1 MSLNKARILSSE
13 NDASVK
19 QSQETN
25 IEIKLAPQRSSSVA
39 YPQIP
44 QPQNVNFTMPPRTE
58 FESMKLQTPQEGFAS
73 QYIPQT
79 NRAAQDSQSEVCYA
93 KRGTPLVENVERS
106 FADLGN
112 ELDSLEKK
120 NKFLE
125 LLVGMYENNP
135 LKVNS
140 YVVCKSTLLM
150 DMIKLLTDCDKV
162 DLVIEDEEPGC
173 CVASVAKLIKID
185 KILITKDGKS
195 EELKYCYNHVYTE
208 FVKYGISLKLTI

>member
-1 MSLNKARILSSE
+1 MSSIMNKARILSSE

-25 IEIKLAPQRSSSVA
+25 IEIKLAPQRGSAVA

-44 QPQNVNFTMPPRTE
+44 QPQNVNFTIP
-58 FESMKLQTPQEGFAS
+58 QTPQEGFAS

-79 NRAAQDSQSEVCYA
+79 NSVAQD
-93 KRGTPLVENVERS
+93 RGTPLVGNVERS

-173 CVASVAKLIKID
+173 CVANVAKLIKID

-208 FVKYGISLKLTI
+208 FVKYAISLKYCC

>member
-1 MSLNKARILSSE
+1 MNKARILSSE

-25 IEIKLAPQRSSSVA
+25 IEIKLAPQRGSAVA
-39 YPQIP
+39 YPQIPSFDGRNAP
-44 QPQNVNFTMPPRTE
+44 QPQNVNFTIP
-58 FESMKLQTPQEGFAS
+58 QTPQEGFAS
-73 QYIPQT
+73 QYIPPT
-79 NRAAQDSQSEVCYA
+79 NNLTQD
-93 KRGTPLVENVERS
+93 RGI
-106 FADLGN
+106 ADLGN
-112 ELDSLEKK
+112 ELDTLEKK

-208 FVKYGISLKLTI
+208 FVKYAISLKYCC

>member
-1 MSLNKARILSSE
+1 MSSIMNKARILSSE

-25 IEIKLAPQRSSSVA
+25 IEIKLAPQRGSAVA

-44 QPQNVNFTMPPRTE
+44 QPQNVNFTIP
-58 FESMKLQTPQEGFAS
+58 QTPQEGFAS

-79 NRAAQDSQSEVCYA
+79 NNLAQD
-93 KRGTPLVENVERS
+93 RGI
-106 FADLGN
+106 ADLGN
-112 ELDSLEKK
+112 ELDTLEKK

-208 FVKYGISLKLTI
+208 FVKYAISLKYCC

>member
-1 MSLNKARILSSE
+1 MSSIMNKARILSSE

-44 QPQNVNFTMPPRTE
+44 SFDGRNAPLALQQGSAKQPQPQNVNFTIPT
-58 FESMKLQTPQEGFAS
+58 TPSQQEGFAS

-79 NRAAQDSQSEVCYA
+79 NNIAQE
-93 KRGTPLVENVERS
+93 RGI
-106 FADLGN
+106 ADLGN

-173 CVASVAKLIKID
+173 CVANVAKLIKID

-208 FVKYGISLKLTI
+208 FVKYAISLKYCC

>member
-1 MSLNKARILSSE
+1 MNKARILSSE

-25 IEIKLAPQRSSSVA
+25 IEIKLAPQRGSAVA
-39 YPQIP
+39 YPQIPSFDGRNAP
-44 QPQNVNFTMPPRTE
+44 QPQNVNFTIP
-58 FESMKLQTPQEGFAS
+58 QTPQEGFAS
-73 QYIPQT
+73 QYIPPT
-79 NRAAQDSQSEVCYA
+79 NSVAQE
-93 KRGTPLVENVERS
+93 RGL
-106 FADLGN
+106 ADLGN
-112 ELDSLEKK
+112 ELDTLEKK

-208 FVKYGISLKLTI
+208 FVKYAISLKYCC

>member
-1 MSLNKARILSSE
+1 MSSIMNKARILSSE

-25 IEIKLAPQRSSSVA
+25 IEIKLAPQRGSAVA

-44 QPQNVNFTMPPRTE
+44 QPQNVNFTIP
-58 FESMKLQTPQEGFAS
+58 QTPQEGFAS
-73 QYIPQT
+73 QYIPPT
-79 NRAAQDSQSEVCYA
+79 NNLTQD
-93 KRGTPLVENVERS
+93 RGI
-106 FADLGN
+106 ADLGN
-112 ELDSLEKK
+112 ELDTLEKK

-208 FVKYGISLKLTI
+208 FVKYAISLKYCC

>member
-1 MSLNKARILSSE
+1 MSSIMNKARILSSE

-25 IEIKLAPQRSSSVA
+25 IEIKLAPQRNSSVA
-39 YPQIP
+39 YPQVPPYDGRNAP
-44 QPQNVNFTMPPRTE
+44 QPQNVNFTIP
-58 FESMKLQTPQEGFAS
+58 QTPQEGFAS

-79 NRAAQDSQSEVCYA
+79 NSVAQD
-93 KRGTPLVENVERS
+93 RGTPLVGNVERS

-208 FVKYGISLKLTI
+208 FVKYAISLKYCC

>member
-1 MSLNKARILSSE
+1 MSSIMNKARILSSE

-25 IEIKLAPQRSSSVA
+25 IEIKLAPQRGSAVA

-44 QPQNVNFTMPPRTE
+44 QPQNVNFTIP
-58 FESMKLQTPQEGFAS
+58 QTPQEGFAS
-73 QYIPQT
+73 QYIPPT
-79 NRAAQDSQSEVCYA
+79 DNLTQD
-93 KRGTPLVENVERS
+93 RGI
-106 FADLGN
+106 ADLGN
-112 ELDSLEKK
+112 ELDTLEKK

-208 FVKYGISLKLTI
+208 FVKYAISLKYCC

>member
-1 MSLNKARILSSE
+1 MSSIMNKARILSSE

-25 IEIKLAPQRSSSVA
+25 IEIKLAPQRGSAVA

-44 QPQNVNFTMPPRTE
+44 QPQNVNFTIP
-58 FESMKLQTPQEGFAS
+58 QTPQEGFAS
-73 QYIPQT
+73 QYIPPT
-79 NRAAQDSQSEVCYA
+79 NNLTQD
-93 KRGTPLVENVERS
+93 RGI
-106 FADLGN
+106 ADLGN
-112 ELDSLEKK
+112 ELDTLEKK

-173 CVASVAKLIKID
+173 CVANVAKLIKID

-208 FVKYGISLKLTI
+208 FVKYAISLKYCC

>member
-25 IEIKLAPQRSSSVA
+25 IEIKLAPQRGSAVA
-39 YPQIP
+39 YPQIPSFDGRNAP
-44 QPQNVNFTMPPRTE
+44 QPQNVNFTIP
-58 FESMKLQTPQEGFAS
+58 QTPQEGFAS
-73 QYIPQT
+73 QYIPPT
-79 NRAAQDSQSEVCYA
+79 NNLTQD
-93 KRGTPLVENVERS
+93 RGI
-106 FADLGN
+106 ADLGN

-208 FVKYGISLKLTI
+208 FVKYAISLKYCC

>member
-1 MSLNKARILSSE
+1 MSSIMNKARILSSE

-25 IEIKLAPQRSSSVA
+25 IEIKLAPQRGSAVA
-39 YPQIP
+39 YPQIPPYSDGRNAP
-44 QPQNVNFTMPPRTE
+44 QPQNVNFTIP
-58 FESMKLQTPQEGFAS
+58 QTPQEGFAS
-73 QYIPQT
+73 QYIPPT
-79 NRAAQDSQSEVCYA
+79 NNLTQD
-93 KRGTPLVENVERS
+93 RGI
-106 FADLGN
+106 ADLGN

-208 FVKYGISLKLTI
+208 FVKYAISLKYCC

>member
-1 MSLNKARILSSE
+1 MSSIMNKARILSSE

-25 IEIKLAPQRSSSVA
+25 IEIKLAPQRGSAVA

-44 QPQNVNFTMPPRTE
+44 QPQNVNFTMPRTE
-58 FESMKLQTPQEGFAS
+58 FESMKLPTPQQGFAS
-73 QYIPQT
+73 QYIPPT
-79 NRAAQDSQSEVCYA
+79 NSVAQD
-93 KRGTPLVENVERS
+93 RGI
-106 FADLGN
+106 ADLGN

-208 FVKYGISLKLTI
+208 FVKYAISLKYCC

>member
-1 MSLNKARILSSE
+1 MSSIMNKARILSSE

-25 IEIKLAPQRSSSVA
+25 IEIKLAPQRGSAVA

-44 QPQNVNFTMPPRTE
+44 QPQNVNFTMP
-58 FESMKLQTPQEGFAS
+58 TPQEGFAS

-79 NRAAQDSQSEVCYA
+79 NSVAQDSQSEVCVA
-93 KRGTPLVENVERS
+93 KRGI
-106 FADLGN
+106 ADLGN
-112 ELDSLEKK
+112 ELDTLEKK

-208 FVKYGISLKLTI
+208 FVKYAISLKYCC

>member
-1 MSLNKARILSSE
+1 MSSIMNKARILSSE

-25 IEIKLAPQRSSSVA
+25 IEIKLAPQRGSAVA

-44 QPQNVNFTMPPRTE
+44 QPQNVNFTMP
-58 FESMKLQTPQEGFAS
+58 TPQEGFAS

-79 NRAAQDSQSEVCYA
+79 NSVAQE
-93 KRGTPLVENVERS
+93 RGL
-106 FADLGN
+106 ADLGN
-112 ELDSLEKK
+112 ELDTLEKK

-208 FVKYGISLKLTI
+208 FVKYAISLKYCC

>member
-1 MSLNKARILSSE
+1 MSSIMNKARILSSE

-25 IEIKLAPQRSSSVA
+25 IEIKLAPQRNSSVA
-39 YPQIP
+39 YPQVPPYDSFGCPCKASDGRNAP
-44 QPQNVNFTMPPRTE
+44 QPQNVNFTIP
-58 FESMKLQTPQEGFAS
+58 QTPQEGFAS

-79 NRAAQDSQSEVCYA
+79 NNLAQD
-93 KRGTPLVENVERS
+93 RGIV
-106 FADLGN
+106 DLGN

-135 LKVNS
+135 LKMNS

-208 FVKYGISLKLTI
+208 FVKYAISLKYCC

>member
-1 MSLNKARILSSE
+1 MSSIMNKARILSSE

-44 QPQNVNFTMPPRTE
+44 SFDGRNAPQPQNVNFTIPP
-58 FESMKLQTPQEGFAS
+58 TPQEGFAS
-73 QYIPQT
+73 QYIPPT
-79 NRAAQDSQSEVCYA
+79 NRAVPQD
-93 KRGTPLVENVERS
+93 RGI
-106 FADLGN
+106 ADLGN

-173 CVASVAKLIKID
+173 CVANVAKLIKID

-208 FVKYGISLKLTI
+208 FVKYAISLKYCC

>member
-1 MSLNKARILSSE
+1 MSSIMNKARILSSE

-44 QPQNVNFTMPPRTE
+44 QPQNVNFTMP
-58 FESMKLQTPQEGFAS
+58 QTPQEGFAS

-79 NRAAQDSQSEVCYA
+79 NNLTQD
-93 KRGTPLVENVERS
+93 RGIV
-106 FADLGN
+106 DLGN

-208 FVKYGISLKLTI
+208 FVKYAISLKYCC

>member
-1 MSLNKARILSSE
+1 MSSIMNKARILSSE

-25 IEIKLAPQRSSSVA
+25 IEIKLAPQRGSAVA

-44 QPQNVNFTMPPRTE
+44 QPQNVNFTMP
-58 FESMKLQTPQEGFAS
+58 TPQEGFAS

-79 NRAAQDSQSEVCYA
+79 NSVAQE
-93 KRGTPLVENVERS
+93 RG

-112 ELDSLEKK
+112 ELDTLEKK

-208 FVKYGISLKLTI
+208 FVKYAISLKYCC

>member
-1 MSLNKARILSSE
+1 MSSIMNKARILSSE

-25 IEIKLAPQRSSSVA
+25 IEIKLAPQRGSAVA

-44 QPQNVNFTMPPRTE
+44 QPQNVNFTIP
-58 FESMKLQTPQEGFAS
+58 QTPQEGFAS
-73 QYIPQT
+73 QYIPPT
-79 NRAAQDSQSEVCYA
+79 NSVAQE
-93 KRGTPLVENVERS
+93 RGL
-106 FADLGN
+106 ADLGN
-112 ELDSLEKK
+112 ELDTLEKK

-208 FVKYGISLKLTI
+208 FVKYAISLKYCC

>member
-25 IEIKLAPQRSSSVA
+25 IEIKLAPQRGSAVA

-44 QPQNVNFTMPPRTE
+44 QPQNVNFTIP
-58 FESMKLQTPQEGFAS
+58 QTPQEGFAS
-73 QYIPQT
+73 QYIPPT
-79 NRAAQDSQSEVCYA
+79 NNLTQD
-93 KRGTPLVENVERS
+93 RGI
-106 FADLGN
+106 ADLGN

-208 FVKYGISLKLTI
+208 FVKYAISLKYCC

>member
-1 MSLNKARILSSE
+1 MSSIMNKARILSSE

-25 IEIKLAPQRSSSVA
+25 IEIKLAPQRGSAVA

-44 QPQNVNFTMPPRTE
+44 QPQNVNFTIP
-58 FESMKLQTPQEGFAS
+58 QTPQEGFAS
-73 QYIPQT
+73 QYIPPT
-79 NRAAQDSQSEVCYA
+79 NNLTQD
-93 KRGTPLVENVERS
+93 RGI
-106 FADLGN
+106 ADLGN

-208 FVKYGISLKLTI
+208 FVKYAISLKYCC